1 MSVSPVGTSSNSN
14 SLGVERAKKNT
25 LTQEDFL
32 KLFTTQLKFQNPLE
46 PLDNFQMATQMA
58 QFNTVD
64 ALMKM
69 NETLTQLA
77 ANQNSM
83 NHLQAADLI
92 GKKVETQGNRL
103 SLQQGVVSEGMY
115 QLTRPG
121 KVIIQI
127 FNTQGNLVRQI
138 DAGFKDI
145 SRQKIGWDGRDQG
158 GQSLPDGFYT
168 FRVLAAD
175 SQGQS
180 VPFTPYQV
188 GQVEGVSLENG
199 SILIQV
205 NGARVSLSEILTIE
219 N

>member
-1 MSVSPVGTSSNSN
+1 MSVSSVGPGSSVNPQ
-14 SLGVERAKKNT
+14 GAERSKKNT

-64 ALMKM
+64 ALTKM
-69 NETLTQLA
+69 NETMTQLA

-83 NHLQAADLI
+83 NHLQSAALI

-103 SLQQGVVSEGMY
+103 SLHQGAVSEGMY
-115 QLTRPG
+115 QLARPAR
-121 KVIIQI
+121 VTIQV
-127 FNTQGNLVRQI
+127 FNAQGSLVRQMDGGI
-138 DAGFKDI
+138 RDV
-145 SRQKIGWDGRDQG
+145 SRQKIGWDGTDQA

-168 FRVLAAD
+168 FRVLAVD
-175 SQGQS
+175 SQGVA
-180 VPFTPYQV
+180 VPVTLFRTGTV
-188 GQVEGVSLENG
+188 DGVSVENG
-199 SILIQV
+199 SILLQV
-205 NGARVSLSEILTIE
+205 NGDKVSFSDVLAFV

>member
-1 MSVSPVGTSSNSN
+1 MSVAAVGTSASSN
-14 SLGVERAKKNT
+14 SLGAEKAKKNT

-64 ALMKM
+64 SLMKM

-77 ANQNSM
+77 ANQNST
-83 NHLQAADLI
+83 NHLQAAGLI
-92 GKKVETQGNRL
+92 GKKVETQRNRL
-103 SLQQGVVSEGMY
+103 SLQQGVASEGMY

-121 KVIIQI
+121 NVIIQV
-127 FNTQGNLVRQI
+127 FNTQGSLVRQI
-138 DAGFKDI
+138 DAGFKDA
-145 SRQKIGWDGRDQG
+145 SRQKIGWDGRNQG

-175 SQGQS
+175 SQGQA
-180 VPFTPYQV
+180 VPVTLYNV
-188 GQVEGVSLENG
+188 GTVDGVSLENG
-199 SILIQV
+199 SILLQV
-205 NGARVSLSEILTIE
+205 NGERVSFSDILAIA